1 MTGELVIDTKTAT
14 RDTFDFS
21 APGPYIAPSLL
32 SADFSRLERDV
43 RAIESA
49 GAQVL
54 HLDVMDGHF
63 VPNISFGVPV
73 IASLRKCTDL
83 FFDAHLMISEPQRY
97 AEPFAKAGCDLITF
111 HIEVTDQPRAVVD
124 QIHAL
129 GCRAGVALNPT
140 TPVRAIESILDRV
153 ELVLVMSVWPGF
165 GGQKFI
171 ADVLQKV
178 EELAG
183 RLAPHQRLEID
194 GGIDLDTIG
203 DAARAGADVL
213 VAGTAVFRRD
223 DPGKAFQALR
233 RQAFDAGAP
242 RGASN
247 KGA

>member
-1 MTGELVIDTKTAT
+1 MTGEMVIDSKSAT
-14 RDTFDFS
+14 RRDFDL
-21 APGPYIAPSLL
+21 ATPGPYIAPSLL
-32 SADFSRLERDV
+32 SADFSQLERDV
-43 RAIESA
+43 RVIERA
-49 GAQVL
+49 GARVL

-73 IASLRKCTDL
+73 IASLRKRTNL

-111 HIEVTDQPRAVVD
+111 HIEVADKPREVVD
-124 QIHAL
+124 HIHAH
-129 GCRAGVALNPT
+129 GVRAGVALNPT
-140 TPVRAIESILDRV
+140 TPVSAIESILEHV

-165 GGQKFI
+165 GGQRFI
-171 ADVLQKV
+171 ADVLSKV

-203 DAARAGADVL
+203 DAAGAGADVL

-223 DPGKAFQALR
+223 DPAEAFRALHQKASAASAQ
-233 RQAFDAGAP
+233 
-242 RGASN
+242 RGAS
-247 KGA
+247 